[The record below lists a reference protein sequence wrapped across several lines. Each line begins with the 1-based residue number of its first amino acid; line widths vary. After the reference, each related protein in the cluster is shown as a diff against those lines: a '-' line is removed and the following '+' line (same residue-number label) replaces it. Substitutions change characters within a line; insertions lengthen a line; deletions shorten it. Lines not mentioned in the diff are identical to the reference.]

1 MPTTN
6 PESTNSKLQKRK
18 QTISGLCS
26 KKIQDFIVENE
37 QDNRLGGTSRGH
49 KRWIFVDKI
58 GEFFVDTFLIVM
70 KRVAHIKQQPN
81 LTQT

>member
-49 KRWIFVDKI
+49 KR
-58 GEFFVDTFLIVM
+58 
-70 KRVAHIKQQPN
+70 
-81 LTQT
+81 